1 MTLVAN
7 PERSRGFAHQ
17 RSVDMTSATKIME
30 HRFNLQRDTGI
41 VFMARV
47 AGIEPR
53 IVDKVVM
60 AQGTGLFGMIK
71 VLKCDWQDWRTSD
84 H

>member
-1 MTLVAN
+1 
-7 PERSRGFAHQ
+7 
-17 RSVDMTSATKIME
+17 ME